1 MRKVLIFATV
11 VVVGIAVGVGL
22 KQASDRSTSTAQS
35 ALKASAGDVR
45 AKLAGSP
52 PALAALH
59 AQAGQVLGG
68 GRKALKARLA
78 ALKGHPAVV
87 NVWGSWCGPC
97 NLEAPTL
104 QRVTLRRGREVAF
117 IGVDLK
123 DSASGAKR
131 FLKRYP
137 DTYPS
142 YADPNGLIFDSYK
155 VLGVPSTAFYDRNGK
170 QQYIHQGPYLNEKD
184 LENDIDRYAL
194 GRNVTQ
200 AS

>member
-1 MRKVLIFATV
+1 MRKVLIGATV
-11 VVVGIAVGVGL
+11 VVVVLVLVVGL
-22 KQASDRSTSTAQS
+22 KQASDNGSSAQP
-35 ALKASAGDVR
+35 ALKANPSDVQ

-59 AQAGQVLGG
+59 AQADQVLGG

-104 QRVTLRRGREVAF
+104 QRVTLDRGREVAF

-123 DSASGAKR
+123 DSASGARR

-137 DTYPS
+137 ATYPS

-155 VLGVPSTAFYDRNGK
+155 VLGVPSTAFYDRDGK

-184 LENDIDRYAL
+184 LQNDIDRYAF

>member
-1 MRKVLIFATV
+1 MRKVLIGATV
-11 VVVGIAVGVGL
+11 VVVVLVLVVGL
-22 KQASDRSTSTAQS
+22 KQASDNGSSAQP
-35 ALKASAGDVR
+35 ALKANPSDVQ

-59 AQAGQVLGG
+59 AQADQVLGG

-104 QRVTLRRGREVAF
+104 QRVTLDRGREVAF

-123 DSASGAKR
+123 DSASGARR

-137 DTYPS
+137 ATYPS

-155 VLGVPSTAFYDRNGK
+155 VLGVPSTAFYDRDGR

-184 LENDIDRYAL
+184 LQNDIDRYAF